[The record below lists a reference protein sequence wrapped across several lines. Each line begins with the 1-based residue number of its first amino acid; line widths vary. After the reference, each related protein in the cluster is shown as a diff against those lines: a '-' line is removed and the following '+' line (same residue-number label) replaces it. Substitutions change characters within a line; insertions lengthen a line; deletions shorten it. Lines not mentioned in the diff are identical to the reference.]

1 MPRVHGTP
9 ALHDGDQGGGE
20 GDTGQLFRAENFKE
34 AAECQGS
41 EDCCQGATNETQDE
55 EYG

>member
-1 MPRVHGTP
+1 MPRVHCIP

-20 GDTGQLFRAENFKE
+20 GDTGQLCRAENFKE
-34 AAECQGS
+34 ATECQSS

-55 EYG
+55 EYW